1 MHGSRLRASVR
12 SIPQLKSGDLPAS
25 AADPSAPMGCRRR
38 RIRLRWGSARKIV
51 LQGLVTTVL
60 PSAVYTSDGMDGPI
74 APNLASSGR
83 NIGPIHFEC
92 ISAQHYHLTG
102 VVISPDRANQ
112 RAGDLPVQPHF
123 QKYFRSRLTQIKS
136 ITRAVSS
143 PMRGVSRSSRTRGG
157 MQWTRQRWARNVMA
171 GRALARER
179 SQRADERRFSRTAKP
194 CGPGTRCWC
203 QVGGG
208 MSARPGAGMPL
219 IRQRR

>member
-1 MHGSRLRASVR
+1 MFRSGTAASFIVRREPAISASGHLAEVAFLPNVPLCAGSQNGTLVHGSRLRASVR

-136 ITRAVSS
+136 ISSAVPS
-143 PMRGVSRSSRTRGG
+143 PRGAYRDRHGRGAG
-157 MQWTRQRWARNVMA
+157 CGGRGSV
-171 GRALARER
+171 GRA
-179 SQRADERRFSRTAKP
+179 
-194 CGPGTRCWC
+194 
-203 QVGGG
+203 
-208 MSARPGAGMPL
+208 M
-219 IRQRR
+219 